1 MKDVEKETNEFLIRR
16 FVGCVGYDYK
26 KNYSPHLWPDF
37 SEDTVELW
45 NEIES
50 RLQAPT
56 CLNFDRDAFQSTI
69 KEEIEKQ
76 EKLLRGGPDY
86 DTSYHYGIK
95 SGLNFAWR
103 IVEDNI
109 RKAEEKSLEKNARK
123 RKKSL
128 KKVEEDDG

>member
-1 MKDVEKETNEFLIRR
+1 MTDVKKETNEFLIRR
-16 FVGCVGYDYK
+16 FVGCIGYDCK
-26 KNYSPHLWPDF
+26 KNNSQHLWPEF
-37 SEDTVELW
+37 SKDTVELW
-45 NEIES
+45 NEIEI

-76 EKLLRGGPDY
+76 EKLLRGGPGY
-86 DTSYHYGIK
+86 DTSYRYGIK

-109 RKAEEKSLEKNARK
+109 RKAEEKSLEKNEGK
-123 RKKSL
+123 RKKSFE
-128 KKVEEDDG
+128 KVEGE